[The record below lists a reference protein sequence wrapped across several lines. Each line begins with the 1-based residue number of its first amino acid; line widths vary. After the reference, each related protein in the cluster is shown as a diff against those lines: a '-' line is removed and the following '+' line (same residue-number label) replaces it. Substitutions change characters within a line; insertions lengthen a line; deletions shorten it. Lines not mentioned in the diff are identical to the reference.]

1 MSSNDMYVVFEDDD
15 KHWWSWFL
23 KSGIRHCYIIKPEI
37 DNFIVYGR
45 TSEKFD
51 LFNAIDK
58 NDIITPNS
66 IVIGYKSRPVK
77 RSLFMLNTCVG
88 HTKQLLGINSP
99 LILTPY
105 QLLKYLRLHNE
116 VSKST

>member
-1 MSSNDMYVVFEDDD
+1 MSSNDVYVVFEDDD
-15 KHWWSWFL
+15 KHWWSWL
-23 KSGIRHCYIIKPEI
+23 LQPGIRHCYVIKPEI
-37 DNFIVYGR
+37 NNFIVYGR
-45 TSEKFD
+45 TSKKFD

-66 IVIGYKSRPVK
+66 IVIGYKSRSVK

-88 HTKQLLGINSP
+88 HTKQLLGINNL

-105 QLLKYLRLHNE
+105 QLLKHLRSHNE
-116 VSKST
+116 ISKST

>member
-1 MSSNDMYVVFEDDD
+1 MSSNNMYVVFEDDD

-23 KSGIRHCYIIKPEI
+23 QSGIRHCY
-37 DNFIVYGR
+37 
-45 TSEKFD
+45 

-88 HTKQLLGINSP
+88 HAKQLLGINNP

-105 QLLKYLRLHNE
+105 QLFKYLRKSNE
-116 VSKST
+116 ISKST